1 MRRRSWIERAAVA
14 AVVVGSM
21 TSRPAAP
28 AERPWHHV
36 EGGFRNL
43 EAIERAGP
51 LVTLPFFLRR
61 AVASVVG
68 RSGAPTAIPNDGAWL
83 RENARHSVPSATWL
97 GHATVLVQLDHVTVL
112 TDPIWSERA
121 SPVDWLGPR
130 RLVEPPLA
138 LEALPPLDAVVVS
151 HNHYDHL
158 DLATLARLA
167 GRGTRFLVPLGNG
180 ELLRRAGI
188 GPVEE
193 LDWWQSVTVR
203 GVTVTCVPA
212 RHWSQRGLGDTNRAL
227 WAGWVVAG
235 PTRRFYFAG
244 DTGYQRAFA
253 EIAARL
259 GPLDLAALP
268 IGAYEPAAMMR
279 SVHMN
284 PEEAVR
290 ATVDLGARRALG
302 IHWGTFDLTDE
313 PIDEPPRRFLVAGQR
328 AGLDADR
335 LWVLAPGETREF

>member
-1 MRRRSWIERAAVA
+1 MATAGLLAMSV
-14 AVVVGSM
+14 
-21 TSRPAAP
+21 TSGLTTA

-36 EGGFRNL
+36 EGGFGNL

-51 LVTLPFFLRR
+51 LVTFPFFVRR
-61 AVASVVG
+61 AITSMVG
-68 RSGAPTAIPNDGAWL
+68 RSGAPAAVPNDGAWL
-83 RENARHSVPSATWL
+83 RENARHSVPSVTWL

-121 SPVDWLGPR
+121 SPVAWLGPR
-130 RLVEPPLA
+130 RLVDPPLP

-158 DLATLARLA
+158 DLPTLERLA
-167 GRGTRFLVPLGNG
+167 ARGTRFLVPLGNG

-188 GPVEE
+188 GPVDE
-193 LDWWQSVTVR
+193 LDWWQSVDVR

-212 RHWSQRGLGDTNRAL
+212 RHWSQRGLTDTNRAL

-244 DTGYQRAFA
+244 DTGYQRAFTD
-253 EIAARL
+253 IATRL

-290 ATVDLGARRALG
+290 AALDLGARRVLG

-313 PIDEPPRRFLVAGQR
+313 PLDEPPRRFTAAGIR
-328 AGLDADR
+328 EGLEADR
-335 LWVLAPGETREF
+335 LWVPAPGETRQF